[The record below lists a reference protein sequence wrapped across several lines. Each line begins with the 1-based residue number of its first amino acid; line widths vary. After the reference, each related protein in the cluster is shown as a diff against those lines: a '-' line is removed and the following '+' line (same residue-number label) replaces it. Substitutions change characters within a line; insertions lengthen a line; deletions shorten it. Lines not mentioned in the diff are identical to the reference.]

1 MCAPTPKAPKVEK
14 VPERAASVLPN
25 GGDPSIRAGDRNRR
39 RGLWSPAAL
48 AQAAT
53 LGSPSTS
60 APLGMTG
67 NG

>member
-1 MCAPTPKAPKVEK
+1 MCAPKPPKVEA

-25 GGDPSIRAGDRNRR
+25 GGDPSIRAGDRNKR
-39 RGLWSPAAL
+39 RGMWSSSVL

>member
-1 MCAPTPKAPKVEK
+1 MCAPKIPEPEK

-25 GGDPSIRAGDRNRR
+25 GGDPSVRASDRNKR
-39 RGLWSPAAL
+39 RGVWSPAAL

-53 LGSPSTS
+53 LGSPATS